1 MYLREKTM
9 RQEDLSIIDDALAE
23 AQYLLSEEMQCV
35 IDEGLY
41 NDYQSVVDKITAAME
56 IVERYRG

>member
-56 IVERYRG
+56 IVERYRS

>member
-1 MYLREKTM
+1 M

>member
-1 MYLREKTM
+1 M

-41 NDYQSVVDKITAAME
+41 NDYHSVVDKITAAME
-56 IVERYRG
+56 IVERSRS